1 MPALRLALMALL
13 STSLCIAGPS
23 AASAAVTVSV
33 TNPKMDLD
41 EVVAAGGSVPV
52 LVGNRDTQPQRVEV
66 RLVGLA
72 TAKDKAVASIAPS
85 SVLSDIIPPSKS
97 DIVALPLDA
106 ATRPAPDTYKG
117 SIVAA
122 GALGGV
128 ASVPVRLTVA
138 SAASKPPPPSAT
150 PARLLPKTLSDFSVS
165 GVNFIPSL
173 LDPMPSATFGA
184 GLLLAILLLPFV
196 GLDFKWM
203 GRFRRPGLR
212 PKRVKGI
219 HVVVGYALAAVL
231 LAGGGKAA
239 FGKGDDGFFE
249 GKGLSLVEVSSPE
262 VDKSADQGVVGA
274 LVAKDGTPAMAVVTG
289 TQLQTRYAPR
299 AGAYEG
305 KVDLLA
311 GEGGDAKMTA
321 NVRDYWPWALLVIS
335 VGVGLGAAV
344 TRYFTVK
351 RGRHRNRLD
360 LLELEEEIRA
370 ADDAFRKDIGEDAY
384 SKYSLKKRLDA
395 RLADIEK
402 RLARGEAE
410 ETKKARDDLDAVRS
424 YFHTAQEMWDNLTR
438 LPQTAN
444 DVARLAEDHEFSV
457 YGERVP
463 AVRQARRLLGTRFVD
478 ALPDEKSADLDARKK
493 EVDDAAVLLDELV
506 RDLPE
511 AAKLRDEV
519 AAGESDR
526 DKAEERTHRTALQ
539 TALNGLVTATALAEA
554 RTHMG
559 EVATEHGALLGYLPP
574 NRRKAAALPPPDVR
588 PADAESGRPALVT
601 EPPDDG
607 EVVAEQQEGGDGGG
621 PPAPSESSAAAWRRF
636 LAQERQ
642 MTMATGVLAI
652 FSGLILLYF
661 ASPTWG
667 TPGDYLKA
675 LLWGSVVSEGVKQ
688 VTALVARTGPA
699 S

>member
-1 MPALRLALMALL
+1 M
-13 STSLCIAGPS
+13 
-23 AASAAVTVSV
+23 
-33 TNPKMDLD
+33 
-41 EVVAAGGSVPV
+41 
-52 LVGNRDTQPQRVEV
+52 
-66 RLVGLA
+66 
-72 TAKDKAVASIAPS
+72 
-85 SVLSDIIPPSKS
+85 
-97 DIVALPLDA
+97 
-106 ATRPAPDTYKG
+106 
-117 SIVAA
+117 
-122 GALGGV
+122 
-128 ASVPVRLTVA
+128 
-138 SAASKPPPPSAT
+138 
-150 PARLLPKTLSDFSVS
+150 
-165 GVNFIPSL
+165 
-173 LDPMPSATFGA
+173 
-184 GLLLAILLLPFV
+184 
-196 GLDFKWM
+196 
-203 GRFRRPGLR
+203 
-212 PKRVKGI
+212 
-219 HVVVGYALAAVL
+219 
-231 LAGGGKAA
+231 
-239 FGKGDDGFFE
+239 
-249 GKGLSLVEVSSPE
+249 
-262 VDKSADQGVVGA
+262 
-274 LVAKDGTPAMAVVTG
+274 
-289 TQLQTRYAPR
+289 
-299 AGAYEG
+299 
-305 KVDLLA
+305 
-311 GEGGDAKMTA
+311 
-321 NVRDYWPWALLVIS
+321 
-335 VGVGLGAAV
+335 
-344 TRYFTVK
+344 
-351 RGRHRNRLD
+351 
-360 LLELEEEIRA
+360 
-370 ADDAFRKDIGEDAY
+370 
-384 SKYSLKKRLDA
+384 
-395 RLADIEK
+395 
-402 RLARGEAE
+402 
-410 ETKKARDDLDAVRS
+410 
-424 YFHTAQEMWDNLTR
+424 
-438 LPQTAN
+438 
-444 DVARLAEDHEFSV
+444 
-457 YGERVP
+457 
-463 AVRQARRLLGTRFVD
+463 D